1 MGDGP
6 TCTNSDL
13 PAPCAHTH
21 TQTHT
26 RLPSYVNT
34 LLTQFELWYTV
45 SCHSLSGSFT
55 LLELTPIPSDV
66 NTFCPPLR
74 LWHPTLGHWG
84 SSLHLSHTHTHN
96 GRKKIAALSFLFL
109 SRSIVILVFICRF
122 KKTICYGYKSFVRYT
137 YCIYFPQSA
146 GCLFFF
152 F

>member
-1 MGDGP
+1 MNMTSWPILDSNPVSWLGP
-6 TCTNSDL
+6 HGWRTHL
-13 PAPCAHTH
+13 HKLWAPRPTRARTHTH
-21 TQTHT
+21 THTHAQTHT

-34 LLTQFELWYTV
+34 VLTQFELWYTV

-55 LLELTPIPSDV
+55 LLELTPTRCMLPSDV

-109 SRSIVILVFICRF
+109 SQSIVILVFICR
-122 KKTICYGYKSFVRYT
+122 C
-137 YCIYFPQSA
+137 
-146 GCLFFF
+146 
-152 F
+152 